1 MLFSISWCFR
11 FLPYHRF
18 SSSIEIFRGVL
29 YQSLNFDIVA
39 TLADI
44 RAILFSALCAG
55 LKWSSCFVGLSVNWT
70 FCSSAQVMPAL
81 WHVSSV
87 MSYVWLCLPCVSPF
101 QCRVS
106 LTLNQL
112 AFGYWL
118 MKTRLTVHM
127 VPIEELPSTRVSIV
141 LCLSGSLDSDVTGLD
156 NSKLDFQMKYQWYSR
171 LSWTKAIKFDFF
183 FQRFIFFLYFF
194 TAV

>member
-1 MLFSISWCFR
+1 MCWSAVIVLLCRLVCSLNILQQCTGHASPLACLFSD
-11 FLPYHRF
+11 
-18 SSSIEIFRGVL
+18 E
-29 YQSLNFDIVA
+29 
-39 TLADI
+39 
-44 RAILFSALCAG
+44 
-55 LKWSSCFVGLSVNWT
+55 
-70 FCSSAQVMPAL
+70 
-81 WHVSSV
+81 
-87 MSYVWLCLPCVSPF
+87 LCLAVSPCVSPF

-127 VPIEELPSTRVSIV
+127 VPIEELPSTRASIV
-141 LCLSGSLDSDVTGLD
+141 LCLSSSLNSDVTGLD

-183 FQRFIFFLYFF
+183 FPRDLSFFFYFF